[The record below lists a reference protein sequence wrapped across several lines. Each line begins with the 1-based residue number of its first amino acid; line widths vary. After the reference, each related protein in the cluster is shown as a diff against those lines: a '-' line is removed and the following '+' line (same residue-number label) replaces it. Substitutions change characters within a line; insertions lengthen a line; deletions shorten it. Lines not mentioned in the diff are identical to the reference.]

1 MTVLHRDRAEL
12 YDRINQ
18 RVEMMLDDGLLDEV
32 RHLLDRGFDPT
43 LYALRTIGYQ
53 EPIAFLRGKIDYAEM
68 VRLIKRNSRRYAK
81 RQMTWFRRYP
91 AYRWSPVSTPGGD
104 FFGLQ

>member
-18 RVEMMLDDGLLDEV
+18 RVDLMLEHGLLDEV
-32 RHLLDRGFDPT
+32 RGLLERDADPSFNT
-43 LYALRTIGYQ
+43 LRTIGYQ
-53 EPIAFLRGKIDYAEM
+53 EPIAFLKGAIDHNEM

-81 RQMTWFRRYP
+81 RQLTWMRRYP
-91 AYRWSPVSTPGGD
+91 DFRWRPFGTVLED